1 MKIDEVPQDAAILD
15 HNNTV
20 SYAVQEDGTYVLIPS
35 AGWDAANLANIQA
48 WEVIDESVK
57 EALEK
62 IATGLVSPLAY
73 HMAKNQMDIGL
84 LASYVKLP
92 RWRIKRHLK
101 LKIYKKLPEKILNR
115 YATVFSI
122 SIEELDALPNIENMP
137 TVTPSATQEK
147 D

>member
-20 SYAVQEDGTYVLIPS
+20 SYAVQEDGSYVLIPS

-48 WEVIDESVK
+48 WEVIDESIK

-62 IATGLVSPLAY
+62 IATGLVSPLAF

-101 LKIYKKLPEKILNR
+101 SKIYKKLPERILNR

-122 SIEELDALPNIENMP
+122 SIEELDSIPSIEDIDGY
-137 TVTPSATQEK
+137 TFSTQEN

>member
-1 MKIDEVPQDAAILD
+1 MKIDDVPQDAAILD

-20 SYAVQEDGTYVLIPS
+20 SYAVTEDGTYVLTPS

-48 WEVIDESVK
+48 WEVIDESIK
-57 EALEK
+57 NALEE
-62 IATGLVSPLAY
+62 IATGLVSPLAF

-101 LKIYKKLPEKILNR
+101 SKIYKKLPEKILLR
-115 YATVFSI
+115 YAAVFSI
-122 SIEELDALPNIENMP
+122 PVEELNTIPSRENIADY
-137 TVTPSATQEK
+137 TFSTQEK